1 MTRSLYQE
9 YFGISENPFSIIP
22 DPQYL
27 FMSHRHQEALAH
39 LLFGVGEQGGFVLLT
54 GEVGTGKTT
63 VSRALA
69 EQLPENTDMAM
80 ILNPRLSDHE
90 LMAAICDEMH
100 IEYGDGI
107 VTLKGYFD
115 LLNKHLLDTHAKG
128 RNPVLLIDEAQALPE
143 QGLELVR
150 LLTNLET
157 SKKKLLQIILVGQ
170 PELNAILAQPHLR
183 QTTQRI
189 TARYHLDALGL
200 VETRNYIAHR
210 LRIAGLNETV
220 FTNRAIRTIHKVSK
234 GIPRLIN
241 TICDRALLGA
251 YSTGTRK
258 IGRKLAAQAASE
270 IMGRGGTPSGRSV
283 WLTGAL
289 VLGLAGVAIV
299 VAIDPLGQELRSKAV
314 RIVTATLPDIDLSA
328 IRLDTPKMVAE
339 PQLEPQPQPQAKPD
353 PVSQPPTM
361 LDELARDGTPQRA
374 FIRLFELWQQDYT
387 ATSGANV
394 CNKAANV
401 GLACLQGQTDVS
413 GLKAMNRPALVSFIM
428 PDSDQ
433 IYGVITQI
441 KKSSAEADLT
451 IEFGTRQVT
460 MRPAALAQRWK
471 GDYVVLWR
479 PPEIFSRP
487 ISLSS
492 EGPDV
497 VWLRQ
502 LLAQAGF
509 GDGPLDGDGKGSPFF
524 GTTLKSKVSAFQTS
538 AGLNSDG
545 IVNPETLLRLSGIV
559 GAINGPSIMW
569 ED

>member
-27 FMSHRHQEALAH
+27 FMSHRHEEALAH

-69 EQLPENTDMAM
+69 EQLPPNTDMAM

-115 LLNKHLLDTHAKG
+115 LLNKHLLETHGLG

-251 YSTGTRK
+251 YSSGTRK

-270 IMGRGGTPSGRSV
+270 IMGRGVTPSGRNV

-328 IRLDTPKMVAE
+328 IRLDAPASVSKPKPETEPVPEVKAE
-339 PQLEPQPQPQAKPD
+339 PEPEPEPD
-353 PVSQPPTM
+353 P
-361 LDELARDGTPQRA
+361 E
-374 FIRLFELWQQDYT
+374 
-387 ATSGANV
+387 
-394 CNKAANV
+394 
-401 GLACLQGQTDVS
+401 
-413 GLKAMNRPALVSFIM
+413 
-428 PDSDQ
+428 
-433 IYGVITQI
+433 
-441 KKSSAEADLT
+441 
-451 IEFGTRQVT
+451 
-460 MRPAALAQRWK
+460 
-471 GDYVVLWR
+471 
-479 PPEIFSRP
+479 PE
-487 ISLSS
+487 
-492 EGPDV
+492 
-497 VWLRQ
+497 
-502 LLAQAGF
+502 
-509 GDGPLDGDGKGSPFF
+509 
-524 GTTLKSKVSAFQTS
+524 
-538 AGLNSDG
+538 
-545 IVNPETLLRLSGIV
+545 PE
-559 GAINGPSIMW
+559 P
-569 ED
+569 EP